1 MTNIL
6 IKDAAQIPVADPI
19 PALSISRVTI
29 PAPERGIPIELRITA
44 PAAGKDIPIIL
55 FSHGHGPSLYVPSK
69 DGYGPLVNFYA
80 ERGFAVIQPSH
91 LNSKVSGL
99 DPSAPD
105 GPTFARS
112 RPGDMS
118 LILDQLDAIESQ
130 APFIAGRL
138 DRNKVAVVGHSLG
151 GATAGLLL
159 GARYHN
165 PEANVA
171 DVDLSDKRIKLG
183 VLLGAPGN
191 GFESLTEVARKK
203 FSSALHTDWTHLAT
217 RTLVVVGDEDES
229 AWTIG
234 DGADWHRDSYRCGPG
249 ADYLLT
255 LHGGKHGFGGVAG
268 WDAKET
274 DDEDPERLAVTQR
287 LTWAY
292 IRSGLYPEDPA
303 WKVACQALE
312 VVASKHGHVEAKS

>member
-1 MTNIL
+1 MTNNL
-6 IKDAAQIPVADPI
+6 IKDAAQIPVPDPA
-19 PALSISRVTI
+19 PALSISTVTLS
-29 PAPERGIPIELRITA
+29 APGRGVPLELRITA
-44 PAAGKDIPIIL
+44 PATGKDIPIIL
-55 FSHGHGPSLYVPSK
+55 LSHGHGPSLYIPSK

-99 DPSAPD
+99 DASAPD

-118 LILDQLDAIESQ
+118 LILDQLDVIESKV
-130 APFIAGRL
+130 PFIAGRL
-138 DRNKVAVVGHSLG
+138 DRNRVAVVGHSLG

-159 GARYHN
+159 GARYN
-165 PEANVA
+165 DPVSNVA
-171 DVDLSDKRIKLG
+171 DIDMSDNRIKLG
-183 VLLGAPGN
+183 VLLGPPGN
-191 GFESLTEVARKK
+191 GLESLSEVARTK
-203 FSSALHTDWTHLAT
+203 FSSALNTDWAHLKT
-217 RTLVVVGDEDES
+217 RTLVVIGDEDAS
-229 AWTIG
+229 PYTTG
-234 DGADWHRDSYRCGPG
+234 DGVDWHRDPYRCGPG

-287 LTWAY
+287 MTWAY
-292 IRSGLYPEDPA
+292 LRSGLYPEDPA

-312 VVASKHGHVEAKS
+312 AVASKYGHVEGKP